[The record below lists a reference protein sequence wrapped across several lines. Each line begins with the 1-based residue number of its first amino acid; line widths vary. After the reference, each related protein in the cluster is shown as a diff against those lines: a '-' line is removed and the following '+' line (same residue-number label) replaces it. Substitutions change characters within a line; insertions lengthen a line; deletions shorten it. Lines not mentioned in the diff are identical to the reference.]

1 VLRIDRT
8 RGGLEGVAESAG
20 TRKRGKLKR
29 IAQRSVIRLSTR
41 QRCARIGL
49 SLMDN
54 FAAMAINANSLMVAL
69 R

>member
-1 VLRIDRT
+1 VGRIDHT
-8 RGGLEGVAESAG
+8 RGEQEGVAENAG
-20 TRKRGKLKR
+20 SKRRGKLKR

-41 QRCARIGL
+41 LRCARIGL

-54 FAAMAINANSLMVAL
+54 FAAMAINASSLMVAL

>member
-1 VLRIDRT
+1 MVRIDHT
-8 RGGLEGVAESAG
+8 RGGQEGVAESAG
-20 TRKRGKLKR
+20 SKRRGKLKR

-54 FAAMAINANSLMVAL
+54 FAAMAINASSLMVAL